1 MEAHPSAAD
10 VAPGARVDAGPDSGV
25 GDADSLAV
33 GAGIAGASGVE
44 ADGGGDSPDGGAE
57 VVVGAPVGG
66 VATAEGVA
74 DGAEALA
81 AVGAPSVGVATVE
94 GVADAAGAGAPSA
107 VGASVAGE
115 AGAGSEAGAAVGE
128 PVVGASGAGVGVAV
142 DGAVGDGGG
151 LLVGE
156 LVGRAVEKGG
166 RRLGKAVRMVERGE
180 EDAIHQV
187 RVSCRRLRS
196 DLKLF
201 RKVIAGDWG
210 EKLRVELAWL
220 ANSCG
225 EARDLEVI
233 AELVR
238 DGVTSE
244 DDAEHVATILGTL
257 TAGLERASGQSAE
270 VVLGERTALLVRE
283 LQVVAAAPEL
293 SGLAEKTSG
302 QVLPKLLKA
311 ARRKFEASA
320 ELLKPWSPDDDW
332 HEVRLLAKRVRY
344 AADTSASV
352 LGDEARDIAVQAARF
367 QELLGQ
373 HQDHCA
379 AADAL
384 TRLAQD
390 AAAQGDAELSFT
402 LGRLTE
408 RHRAARKPLR
418 EEFLN
423 QYHRP

>member
-1 MEAHPSAAD
+1 M
-10 VAPGARVDAGPDSGV
+10 
-25 GDADSLAV
+25 
-33 GAGIAGASGVE
+33 
-44 ADGGGDSPDGGAE
+44 
-57 VVVGAPVGG
+57 
-66 VATAEGVA
+66 
-74 DGAEALA
+74 
-81 AVGAPSVGVATVE
+81 
-94 GVADAAGAGAPSA
+94 
-107 VGASVAGE
+107 
-115 AGAGSEAGAAVGE
+115 
-128 PVVGASGAGVGVAV
+128 
-142 DGAVGDGGG
+142 
-151 LLVGE
+151 
-156 LVGRAVEKGG
+156 
-166 RRLGKAVRMVERGE
+166 GKAVRMVERGE

-302 QVLPKLLKA
+302 EVLPKLLKA